1 MLIALV
7 ATVLA
12 ILVAQLLPAAQWRQR
27 LLAWWPRWLAA
38 SAGQSAWGW
47 LASLALPMLLLGLLQ
62 WLTRDWLY
70 GTVAVLLGV
79 AVLVL
84 SWGPRDLERD
94 VEALVYAD
102 DGPTREQA
110 RQALYSDG
118 LDEDPI
124 APPLAQA
131 VAVALLRRA
140 LGVLFWFL
148 VLGPVGA
155 FGYRLLASQAIAGQP
170 LSAAARERLRGV
182 LAVVEWPVAQLA
194 VLSFALMGNLNGVLA
209 AWQAQGRW
217 RALEVEPLLGAAMAG
232 GLPEARGGDVG
243 ELEGAEAVPLWER
256 APVLREAMH
265 LSWRTVGLWCGLMA
279 FWVLASW
286 LG

>member
-27 LLAWWPRWLAA
+27 LLAWWPRWLAI

-47 LASLALPMLLLGLLQ
+47 VGSLALPLAVLGLLQ
-62 WLTRDWLY
+62 WLCRDWLY
-70 GTVAVLLGV
+70 GIVSVLLGV

-84 SWGPRDLERD
+84 CWGPRDLERD
-94 VEALVYAD
+94 VEALIDAD
-102 DGPTREQA
+102 DADSRELA
-110 RQALYSDG
+110 RQALYADIIG
-118 LDEDPI
+118 DDLQP
-124 APPLAQA
+124 PPLTHA

-170 LSAAARERLRGV
+170 LSLAARERVRGV
-182 LAVVEWPVAQLA
+182 LAVLEWPVAQLA
-194 VLSFALMGNLNGVLA
+194 VLSFALMGNFNAVHE

-217 RALEVEPLLGAAMAG
+217 QALEVEPLLGTTMAAALPMQDEDAELAG
-232 GLPEARGGDVG
+232 
-243 ELEGAEAVPLWER
+243 VPVWER
-256 APVLREAMH
+256 APALRQAMR
-265 LSWRTVGLWCGLMA
+265 LSWHTVGLWAGLML
-279 FWVLASW
+279 FWVLAAW
-286 LG
+286 WG